1 MVQSGLLQP
10 YRHGLYRRSS
20 DFEWNPH
27 ALSGLFHQLHLGA
40 LMNENHA
47 GYLVLSPRFAQQL
60 VQHLEHFN
68 NVDQHTN
75 DSNLA
80 LPFALLQ
87 VIQADPSSDS
97 TIQSPAV

>member
-1 MVQSGLLQP
+1 
-10 YRHGLYRRSS
+10 
-20 DFEWNPH
+20 
-27 ALSGLFHQLHLGA
+27 
-40 LMNENHA
+40 MNENHT
-47 GYLVLSPRFAQQL
+47 GYIVLSPRFAQQL

-87 VIQADPSSDS
+87 VIQADPSSHS
-97 TIQSPAV
+97 TIESPAV